1 MSAHENFRVS
11 EANVGDVWNRW
22 QPKAKHMANFET
34 NRQLRVYAHEKLMAI
49 FDRLCTVDNYYF
61 HAVYKVKCYGAKITF
76 MLRRPTEGKFYIH
89 MVFDISSTDDVND
102 MFNKMMAAWKRLD
115 KGK

>member
-1 MSAHENFRVS
+1 MSAHENFRIT

-22 QPKAKHMANFET
+22 QPNSKHMVNFER
-34 NRQLRVYAHEKLMAI
+34 NRLLRVYAHEKFMAI
-49 FDRLCTVDNYYF
+49 FDRLCAVDDYHF
-61 HAVYKVKCYGAKITF
+61 HALFKVKCYGAKITF
-76 MLRRPTEGKFYIH
+76 MLRRSNVGKCYIH
-89 MVFDISSTDDVND
+89 LVFDISRTDDVDD